1 MNKYATLYIVLLF
14 AFCCPVQSQEIIDKK
29 TVIHF
34 VPIANGKPVQPDSI
48 YQNAF
53 GETYSVSKLK
63 YYLSNFSIGSKVD
76 AGIYLIDAFAA
87 DSVILQL
94 PLNAKGILHFQLGVD
109 SMYNCSGAQS
119 GALDPLNGMFW
130 TWNTGYI
137 NFKLEGYSAFSSTNI
152 KNIEYHIGGYA
163 GENKTMRK
171 IQLPYSLPKKT
182 QDIYIQ
188 FNLDNFWKSS
198 SAFKIAEL
206 PVITSPGKNAKTV
219 ADNFSALFSIL
230 PQ

>member
-1 MNKYATLYIVLLF
+1 
-14 AFCCPVQSQEIIDKK
+14 
-29 TVIHF
+29 
-34 VPIANGKPVQPDSI
+34 
-48 YQNAF
+48 
-53 GETYSVSKLK
+53 
-63 YYLSNFSIGSKVD
+63 
-76 AGIYLIDAFAA
+76 
-87 DSVILQL
+87 
-94 PLNAKGILHFQLGVD
+94 
-109 SMYNCSGAQS
+109 
-119 GALDPLNGMFW
+119 MFW

-206 PVITSPGKNAKTV
+206 PVITSPGKNAKIV